1 MALGIGMMLGGS
13 VYGTSFPFSS
23 LIVDDYMWLGQFNG
37 GTAGELE
44 PIPTTNDFHDTWD
57 IDGNDDYMLD
67 TTTALGDEGYWIIDT
82 NGDVEPLDV

>member
-44 PIPTTNDFHDTWD
+44 PIPTTSDFHDTWD

-67 TTTALGDEGYWIIDT
+67 TATALGDEGYWIIDT